1 MLEVGSED
9 VEHTLLLII
18 FLFDKYFLNTLIGVD
33 TAPSCKSRKKI
44 SRSCIL
50 PLSHDLKEEEEQQQ
64 QQITLK
70 VRGKEIIKI
79 IVEEFPLWLSG

>member
-1 MLEVGSED
+1 MNFFWEHPSMLEVGSED

-64 QQITLK
+64 QQNNNNSSHRCT
-70 VRGKEIIKI
+70 VG
-79 IVEEFPLWLSG
+79 